1 MQKDTRANNIYFN
14 NASIEAY
21 KMEYADKLKSCLG
34 SISSKDLASVLV
46 MMKKADRIYVAGNG
60 GSAAISDHLCCDWQK
75 GTFNFWS
82 KPIAAQS
89 LSSNA
94 SLMTAIA
101 NDMSYSEVF
110 SFQLELANLTYRDL
124 VVLISSSGN
133 SANIVKAARLAR
145 ARNAQV
151 IGLTG
156 FDGGELKTLST
167 VSLHIPFHNY
177 GIVEDS
183 HQAIMHI
190 LAQYYF
196 VTDHATP
203 RV

>member
-21 KMEYADKLKSCLG
+21 KSEYADKLKACLG
-34 SISSKDLASVLV
+34 SISSQDLASVLV

-60 GSAAISDHLCCDWQK
+60 GSAAIADHLCCDWQK

-82 KPIAAQS
+82 KPLAAQS
-89 LSSNA
+89 LTANA

-101 NDMSYSEVF
+101 NDMSYAEVF

-124 VVLISSSGN
+124 VVLISSSGD
-133 SANIVKAARLAR
+133 SPNIVKAARLAR
-145 ARNAQV
+145 TRNAQV
-151 IGLTG
+151 VGLTG

-167 VSLHIPFHNY
+167 VSLHVPFHNY
-177 GIVEDS
+177 GVVEDC

-190 LAQYYF
+190 IAQYYF
-196 VTDHATP
+196 VTDRA
-203 RV
+203 